1 MAIKSLASVVKSN
14 REEMIDIFNG
24 LVKSKSKLID
34 ENGRFSLVCGFLNN
48 PFILID
54 TDGDEDGIRDLP
66 VISVGLDAANGR
78 VLFYVDKERYYYDT
92 DCLSLSENNVYENMW
107 EIIVLNKIK
116 HKIVK
121 GGKQDRIVFFIES

>member
-34 ENGRFSLVCGFLNN
+34 ENGKFSLVCGFLNN

-78 VLFYVDKERYYYDT
+78 FLFYVDKERYYYDT

-121 GGKQDRIVFFIES
+121 GGK

>member
-78 VLFYVDKERYYYDT
+78 FLFYVDRERYYYDT

-121 GGKQDRIVFFIES
+121 GGK

>member
-14 REEMIDIFNG
+14 REEMIDIFKR

-54 TDGDEDGIRDLP
+54 TDGDEDGIRDLL

-78 VLFYVDKERYYYDT
+78 FLFYVDKERYYYDT

-107 EIIVLNKIK
+107 EIIIVARIDLLVNK
-116 HKIVK
+116 
-121 GGKQDRIVFFIES
+121 E

>member
-1 MAIKSLASVVKSN
+1 MAIKNLALVVKSN
-14 REEMIDIFNG
+14 REEMIDIFKG

-78 VLFYVDKERYYYDT
+78 FLFYVDRERYYYDT

-121 GGKQDRIVFFIES
+121 GGK

>member
-34 ENGRFSLVCGFLNN
+34 ENGRFSLVCGFLDN

-78 VLFYVDKERYYYDT
+78 FLFYVDKERYYYDT
-92 DCLSLSENNVYENMW
+92 DCLSLSENNVYEYMW
-107 EIIVLNKIK
+107 EIIVN
-116 HKIVK
+116 
-121 GGKQDRIVFFIES
+121 GGK

>member
-1 MAIKSLASVVKSN
+1 MAIKNLALVVKSN
-14 REEMIDIFNG
+14 REEMIDIFKG

-78 VLFYVDKERYYYDT
+78 FLFYVDKERYYYDT

-121 GGKQDRIVFFIES
+121 GGK

>member
-14 REEMIDIFNG
+14 REEMIDVFKG

-34 ENGRFSLVCGFLNN
+34 ENGRFSLVCGFLDN

-78 VLFYVDKERYYYDT
+78 FLFYVDKERYYYDT

-121 GGKQDRIVFFIES
+121 GGK

>member
-14 REEMIDIFNG
+14 REEMIDIFKG

-78 VLFYVDKERYYYDT
+78 FLFYVDTERYYYDT

-121 GGKQDRIVFFIES
+121 GGK

>member
-78 VLFYVDKERYYYDT
+78 FLFYVDKERYYYDT

-116 HKIVK
+116 HKIAK
-121 GGKQDRIVFFIES
+121 GGK

>member
-1 MAIKSLASVVKSN
+1 MAIKNLALVVKSN
-14 REEMIDIFNG
+14 REEMIDIFKG

-34 ENGRFSLVCGFLNN
+34 VNGRFSLVCGFLDN

-78 VLFYVDKERYYYDT
+78 FLFYVDRERYYYDT

-121 GGKQDRIVFFIES
+121 GGK

>member
-14 REEMIDIFNG
+14 REEMIDIFKG

-34 ENGRFSLVCGFLNN
+34 ENGRFSLVCEFLDN

-78 VLFYVDKERYYYDT
+78 FLFYVDKERYYYDT

-107 EIIVLNKIK
+107 EIIIN
-116 HKIVK
+116 
-121 GGKQDRIVFFIES
+121 GGK

>member
-14 REEMIDIFNG
+14 REEMIDIFKG

-34 ENGRFSLVCGFLNN
+34 ENGRFSLVCGFLDN

-78 VLFYVDKERYYYDT
+78 FLFYVDKERYYYDT

-121 GGKQDRIVFFIES
+121 GGK

>member
-78 VLFYVDKERYYYDT
+78 FLFYVDKERYYYDT

-121 GGKQDRIVFFIES
+121 EGK

>member
-1 MAIKSLASVVKSN
+1 MAIKNLALVVKSN
-14 REEMIDIFNG
+14 REEMIDIFKG

-34 ENGRFSLVCGFLNN
+34 ENGRFSLVCGFLDN

-78 VLFYVDKERYYYDT
+78 FLFYVDKERYYYDT

-121 GGKQDRIVFFIES
+121 GGK

>member
-34 ENGRFSLVCGFLNN
+34 ENGRFSLVCGFLDN

-78 VLFYVDKERYYYDT
+78 FLFYVDRERYYYDT

-121 GGKQDRIVFFIES
+121 GGK

>member
-1 MAIKSLASVVKSN
+1 MAIKNLASVVKSN
-14 REEMIDIFNG
+14 REEMIGIFKR

-78 VLFYVDKERYYYDT
+78 FLFYVDRERYYYDT

-121 GGKQDRIVFFIES
+121 GGK

>member
-1 MAIKSLASVVKSN
+1 MAIKSLALVVKSN
-14 REEMIDIFNG
+14 REEMIDIFKG

-34 ENGRFSLVCGFLNN
+34 ENGRFSLVCGFLDN

-78 VLFYVDKERYYYDT
+78 FLFYVDRERYYYDT

-121 GGKQDRIVFFIES
+121 GGK

>member
-24 LVKSKSKLID
+24 LVKSKSNLID
-34 ENGRFSLVCGFLNN
+34 KNGRFSLVCEFLNN

-78 VLFYVDKERYYYDT
+78 FLFYVDKERYYYDT

-107 EIIVLNKIK
+107 EIIIN
-116 HKIVK
+116 
-121 GGKQDRIVFFIES
+121 GGK

>member
-14 REEMIDIFNG
+14 REEMIDIFKG

-34 ENGRFSLVCGFLNN
+34 ENGRFSLVCGFLDN

-78 VLFYVDKERYYYDT
+78 FLFYVDRERYYYDT

-121 GGKQDRIVFFIES
+121 GGK

>member
-1 MAIKSLASVVKSN
+1 MAIKSLALVVKSN
-14 REEMIDIFNG
+14 REEMIDIFKG

-78 VLFYVDKERYYYDT
+78 FLFYVDRERYYYDT

-121 GGKQDRIVFFIES
+121 GGK

>member
-1 MAIKSLASVVKSN
+1 MAIKSLASVVKTN

-78 VLFYVDKERYYYDT
+78 FLFYVDKERYYYDT

-121 GGKQDRIVFFIES
+121 GGK

>member
-78 VLFYVDKERYYYDT
+78 FLFYVDRERYYYDT

-121 GGKQDRIVFFIES
+121 EGK

>member
-1 MAIKSLASVVKSN
+1 MAIKNLALVVKSN

-24 LVKSKSKLID
+24 LVKSKSNLID
-34 ENGRFSLVCGFLNN
+34 KNGRFSLVCGFINN

-54 TDGDEDGIRDLP
+54 TDEDVISDLP

-78 VLFYVDKERYYYDT
+78 FLFYVDRERYYYDT

-121 GGKQDRIVFFIES
+121 GGK

>member
-14 REEMIDIFNG
+14 REEMIDIFKR

-78 VLFYVDKERYYYDT
+78 FLFYVDKERYYYDT
-92 DCLSLSENNVYENMW
+92 DCLSLSENNVYEDMW

-121 GGKQDRIVFFIES
+121 GGK

>member
-14 REEMIDIFNG
+14 REEMIDIFKG

-34 ENGRFSLVCGFLNN
+34 ENGRFSLVCGFLDN

-78 VLFYVDKERYYYDT
+78 FLFYVDRERYYYDT

-107 EIIVLNKIK
+107 EIIVVARIDLLVNK
-116 HKIVK
+116 
-121 GGKQDRIVFFIES
+121 E

>member
-14 REEMIDIFNG
+14 REEMIGIFNG

-78 VLFYVDKERYYYDT
+78 FLFYVDRERYYYDT

-121 GGKQDRIVFFIES
+121 GGK

>member
-14 REEMIDIFNG
+14 REEMIDIFKG

-78 VLFYVDKERYYYDT
+78 FLFYVDEERYYYDT

-107 EIIVLNKIK
+107 EII
-116 HKIVK
+116 
-121 GGKQDRIVFFIES
+121 ESSLQVRFKESICLICQKT

>member
-1 MAIKSLASVVKSN
+1 MAIKNLALVVKSN

-78 VLFYVDKERYYYDT
+78 FLFYVDKERYYYDT

-121 GGKQDRIVFFIES
+121 GGK

>member
-1 MAIKSLASVVKSN
+1 MAIKNLALVVKSN
-14 REEMIDIFNG
+14 REEMIDIFKG

-34 ENGRFSLVCGFLNN
+34 ENGRFSLVCGVLNN

-78 VLFYVDKERYYYDT
+78 FLFYVDRERYYYDT

-121 GGKQDRIVFFIES
+121 GGK

>member
-34 ENGRFSLVCGFLNN
+34 ENGRFSLVCGFLDN

-78 VLFYVDKERYYYDT
+78 FLFYVDKERYYYDT

-121 GGKQDRIVFFIES
+121 GGK

>member
-78 VLFYVDKERYYYDT
+78 FLFYVDKERYYYDT

-121 GGKQDRIVFFIES
+121 GGK

>member
-1 MAIKSLASVVKSN
+1 MTIKSLASVVKSN
-14 REEMIDIFNG
+14 REEMIDIFKG

-78 VLFYVDKERYYYDT
+78 FLFYVDKERYYYDT

-121 GGKQDRIVFFIES
+121 GGK

>member
-1 MAIKSLASVVKSN
+1 MAIKNLALVVKSN
-14 REEMIDIFNG
+14 REEMIDIFKG

-34 ENGRFSLVCGFLNN
+34 ENGRFSLVCGFLDN

-78 VLFYVDKERYYYDT
+78 FLFYVDRERYYYDT

-121 GGKQDRIVFFIES
+121 GGK

>member
-66 VISVGLDAANGR
+66 VISVGLDAANGKF
-78 VLFYVDKERYYYDT
+78 LFYVDKERYYYDT

-121 GGKQDRIVFFIES
+121 GGK

>member
-14 REEMIDIFNG
+14 REEMIDIFKG

-78 VLFYVDKERYYYDT
+78 FLFYVDRERYYYDT

-121 GGKQDRIVFFIES
+121 GGK

>member
-34 ENGRFSLVCGFLNN
+34 ENGRFSLVCGFLDN

-78 VLFYVDKERYYYDT
+78 FLFYVDKERYYYDT

-116 HKIVK
+116 HKIAK
-121 GGKQDRIVFFIES
+121 GGK

>member
-1 MAIKSLASVVKSN
+1 MAIKSLALVVKSN

-78 VLFYVDKERYYYDT
+78 FLFYVDRERYYYDT

-121 GGKQDRIVFFIES
+121 GGK

>member
-1 MAIKSLASVVKSN
+1 MAIKNLALVVKSN
-14 REEMIDIFNG
+14 REEMIDIFKG

-78 VLFYVDKERYYYDT
+78 FLFYVDRERYYYDT

-121 GGKQDRIVFFIES
+121 EGK

>member
-14 REEMIDIFNG
+14 REEMIDIFKR

-78 VLFYVDKERYYYDT
+78 FLFYVDEERYYYDT

-107 EIIVLNKIK
+107 EIIELVRIELLVNKE
-116 HKIVK
+116 
-121 GGKQDRIVFFIES
+121 GK